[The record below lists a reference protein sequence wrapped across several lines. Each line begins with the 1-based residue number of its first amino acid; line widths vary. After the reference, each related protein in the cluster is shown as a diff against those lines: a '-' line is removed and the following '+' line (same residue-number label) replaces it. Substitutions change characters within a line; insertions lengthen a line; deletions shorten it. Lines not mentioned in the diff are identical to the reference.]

1 MCVCARARVCSLR
14 HTACKAHVW
23 YYIVICGRSGSIII
37 STLPYTQHD
46 SQKKIMEHKMCVLL
60 FSTNFL
66 VSFLILRTVERDII
80 INVQMSSCKVNVIL
94 VRFQSNFRGRFS
106 KSGQISSF
114 IKIRS
119 VGAELFHVD
128 GRTDRQMDGQAVTHI
143 SRS

>member
-1 MCVCARARVCSLR
+1 
-14 HTACKAHVW
+14 
-23 YYIVICGRSGSIII
+23 
-37 STLPYTQHD
+37 
-46 SQKKIMEHKMCVLL
+46 MCVLL